1 MPSPNSHT
9 MEPLTLFFD
18 GIDNASPAGIARET
32 FTKDPQFEPKIIDI
46 FRQYLRTEGGL
57 CLSDTAKA
65 IIELLPDPP
74 EPRGWSHELIRFWE
88 LCIETAEQI
97 PHYHVCQLKLAR
109 LLMVLRTSPKTRY
122 IARGVSSSSI
132 IIFIESC

>member
-1 MPSPNSHT
+1 
-9 MEPLTLFFD
+9 MEPITLFFD
-18 GIDNASPAGIARET
+18 GIDNASPSEIADET

-57 CLSDTAKA
+57 YLSDAAKS

-74 EPRGWSHELIRFWE
+74 EPRGWSHELSTFWE
-88 LCIETAEQI
+88 LCIDTAEQI

-109 LLMVLRTSPKTRY
+109 LIMVLRKSPKTRY
-122 IARGVSSSSI
+122 IAQGVSSSYI
-132 IIFIESC
+132 FIFIESC